1 MHVEAIPVGPYEAN
15 CVLLWADS
23 SQAWVVDPGADGGV
37 ILKRLETLGLTPALV
52 ALTHGHFDH
61 ISALTALLARYPVP
75 VYLHAQDVAFAFS
88 PMNAMFQY
96 PPTAKPATL
105 RSDKDD
111 GDELACGG
119 LTARIIHTPGH
130 TPGGCCY
137 YFESEKLLVAG
148 DTLFAGSVGRTDFPG
163 GDWGELKD
171 SLARLM
177 ALPEE
182 TRVVC
187 GHGPATT
194 IGAEKRSNP
203 YV

>member
-1 MHVEAIPVGPYEAN
+1 MQVETIPVGAYEAN
-15 CVLLWADS
+15 CVLLWADP
-23 SQAWVVDPGADGGV
+23 SQAWVIDPGAEGEK
-37 ILKRLETLGLTPALV
+37 ILKRLESNGLTPALV
-52 ALTHGHFDH
+52 VLTHGHFDH
-61 ISALTALLARYPVP
+61 ISALTALLARFPVP

-96 PPTAKPATL
+96 PLTAKPATL
-105 RSDKDD
+105 CSDRDD
-111 GDELACGG
+111 GAEIACGG
-119 LTARIIHTPGH
+119 LAARVIHTPGH
-130 TPGGCCY
+130 TPGGCCF
-137 YFESEKLLVAG
+137 YFEAEKTLVAG

-163 GDWGELKD
+163 GNWAALKD

-182 TRVVC
+182 TRVIC

-194 IGAEKRSNP
+194 ISVEKQSNP